1 MIALASMAG
10 TALERDL
17 AITLI
22 SYSLQKAGDSLR
34 EETNDAAALVRARDE
49 INAAV
54 RQIRRAQP
62 VFARNQQDS
71 IGRVLEAA
79 VTSIGQALA
88 A

>member
-1 MIALASMAG
+1 MEG
-10 TALERDL
+10 TALERDFV
-17 AITLI
+17 ITLL
-22 SYSLQKAGDSLR
+22 SYLLQSAADSLR
-34 EETNDAAALVRARDE
+34 VETNDAAALVRARDE

-62 VFARNQQDS
+62 VFARNQKDA
-71 IGRVLEAA
+71 IAKVLQAA